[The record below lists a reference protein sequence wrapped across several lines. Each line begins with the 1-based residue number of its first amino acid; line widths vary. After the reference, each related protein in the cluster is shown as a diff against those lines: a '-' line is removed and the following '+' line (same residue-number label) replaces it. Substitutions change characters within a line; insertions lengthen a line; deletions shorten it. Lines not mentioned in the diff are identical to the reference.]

1 MLLHCARDPSFA
13 RISLHQHNV
22 ETETEL
28 GMVRVSSVVTAW
40 ALLPGSCQW
49 YCETNYVSDHR
60 NQRVETSGR
69 SEKWASQC
77 RQSAAAL
84 LVRSS
89 GGLLLFPDNFARPVI
104 IFICRHTTQHIM
116 KPGNHRFK
124 AECGNETINV
134 KFRTQPTA
142 LHSGDIYDELMHI
155 SNQNALI
162 S

>member
-60 NQRVETSGR
+60 NQRIETSGR

-89 GGLLLFPDNFARPVI
+89 GGLLLFPDNFARLVI
-104 IFICRHTTQHIM
+104 IFICRHTTQHSTY
-116 KPGNHRFK
+116 
-124 AECGNETINV
+124 NEARKSSFQGRVWQRDNQCQV
-134 KFRTQPTA
+134 QNPAHCAAFRGH
-142 LHSGDIYDELMHI
+142 LR
-155 SNQNALI
+155 
-162 S
+162 